1 MFVRYLTTRI
11 LCFSSQSYP
20 ITAKVCAPSV
30 MPACYVDT
38 SLDTDCGIIA
48 EHSTASDFI
57 DRALFSYERA
67 FVGAF
72 TFTGGGNRLDFDRVE
87 NRPFFL
93 ALHRQIMCASQLPL
107 PLHLLPA
114 PDIAVCLG
122 SNAVILVTS
131 NAAVPS
137 APRSNLPVFY
147 TLSIHGAIHTAHFF
161 ILTS

>member
-1 MFVRYLTTRI
+1 
-11 LCFSSQSYP
+11 
-20 ITAKVCAPSV
+20 
-30 MPACYVDT
+30 MPACYVGT
-38 SLDTDCGIIA
+38 SLDTDCGMIA

-72 TFTGGGNRLDFDRVE
+72 NFTAGGNRLDFDRVE

-93 ALHRQIMCASQLPL
+93 ALHRQIMCASQLL
-107 PLHLLPA
+107 LSLHLLLA
-114 PDIAVCLG
+114 VDISVCLG
-122 SNAVILVTS
+122 PDATILVTS

-137 APRSNLPVFY
+137 APRSNFHVFY